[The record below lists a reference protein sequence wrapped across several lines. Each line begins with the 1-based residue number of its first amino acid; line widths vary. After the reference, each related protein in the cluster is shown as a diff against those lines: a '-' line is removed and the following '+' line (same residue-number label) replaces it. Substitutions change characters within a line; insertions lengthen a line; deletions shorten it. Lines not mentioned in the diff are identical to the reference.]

1 MTVKKQTE
9 VNLASLFNYRLWSA
23 RRIFGTTRPESGQ
36 SVLEVALLSPLLVL
50 MLFGMIDLSR
60 WVFQAVEVSSAA
72 RAGAQYGAQNLAT
85 AADTGSTGGIVTAA
99 KNDVPD
105 IPSLIVTPS
114 TVCQCA
120 TSPGTNTSCTS
131 SCAGSGGLLVFV
143 KVDTSATF
151 QTWIPYPRLGL
162 ASSVTMKGHAVFAV
176 GQ

>member
-9 VNLASLFNYRLWSA
+9 VNLASLLNNRRRSA
-23 RRIFGTTRPESGQ
+23 RRIFGTARLESGQ

-120 TSPGTNTSCTS
+120 TS
-131 SCAGSGGLLVFV
+131 
-143 KVDTSATF
+143 
-151 QTWIPYPRLGL
+151 
-162 ASSVTMKGHAVFAV
+162 
-176 GQ
+176 